1 MSSRCLR
8 ALGLGALGILAVGAC
23 EREERDYRPTPA
35 AAARD
40 QTISVSALQAGG
52 ASPPVVTSN
61 EYEES
66 AYAVSEGKRLYRW
79 YNCNG
84 CHANGGGGSG
94 PPLMDDLWIYGSA
107 PANIVATILEG
118 RPNGMPSF
126 RGKIPD
132 YQALQLAAYV
142 RSMSGLVAKDV
153 APGRSDHLRAKTPES
168 SSEQMAPKDSALPP
182 SAQGTQ

>member
-1 MSSRCLR
+1 VSTPWL
-8 ALGLGALGILAVGAC
+8 LGLMLLAASCLGGC

-35 AAARD
+35 AAARS
-40 QTISVSALQAGG
+40 QTITLSALQAGG
-52 ASPPVVTSN
+52 ESAPIAVPN

-132 YQALQLAAYV
+132 YQAMQLAAYV
-142 RSMSGLVAKDV
+142 RSMSGLLAKDM
-153 APGRSDHLRAKTPES
+153 APARSDHLRAKSPES
-168 SSEQMAPKDSALPP
+168 STEQLTPKDSGLPP
-182 SAQGTQ
+182 SAQGTE

>member
-1 MSSRCLR
+1 MSTPGPIGLLLIAGL
-8 ALGLGALGILAVGAC
+8 ALCGC

-35 AAARD
+35 TAARE
-40 QTISVSALQAGG
+40 QTITLSALQPGG
-52 ASPPVVTSN
+52 ESAPIAVPN

-94 PPLMDDLWIYGSA
+94 PPLMDDEWIYGSA

-118 RPNGMPSF
+118 RPNGMPAF

-132 YQALQLAAYV
+132 YQTMQIAAYV
-142 RSMSGLVAKDV
+142 RSMSGLLAKDV
-153 APGRSDHLRAKTPES
+153 APARSDHLRAKRPES
-168 SSEQMAPKDSALPP
+168 STDQLTPKDAGLPP
-182 SAQGTQ
+182 SSQGTD

>member
-1 MSSRCLR
+1 MSSRCPK
-8 ALGLGALGILAVGAC
+8 ALGLIALGLLVLGAC

-35 AAARD
+35 AAARNE
-40 QTISVSALQAGG
+40 TISVSALQAGG
-52 ASPPVVTSN
+52 DSAPIRVPN

-66 AYAVSEGKRLYRW
+66 AYAVSEGQRLYRW

-84 CHANGGGGSG
+84 CHSNGGGMG

-132 YQALQLAAYV
+132 HQAMQIAAYV
-142 RSMSGLVAKDV
+142 RSMSGLLAKDV
-153 APGRSDHLRAKTPES
+153 APGRSDHLSAKNPES
-168 SSEQMAPKDSALPP
+168 ATEQLTPKDSALP
-182 SAQGTQ
+182 SSSQGTQ

>member
-23 EREERDYRPTPA
+23 EREERDYRPSPA
-35 AAARD
+35 AAAHD
-40 QTISVSALQAGG
+40 QTISVSALQPGG
-52 ASPPVVTSN
+52 ASSPVVTSN

-94 PPLMDDLWIYGSA
+94 PPLMDDMWIYGSA

-132 YQALQLAAYV
+132 HQAMQIAAYV

-168 SSEQMAPKDSALPP
+168 ATEKPTPRDSALPP

>member
-1 MSSRCLR
+1 MSSRCR
-8 ALGLGALGILAVGAC
+8 SALGPIALAALALWGC

-52 ASPPVVTSN
+52 ASPPVLTSN

-66 AYAVSEGKRLYRW
+66 AYAVAEGKRLYRW

-94 PPLMDDLWIYGSA
+94 PPLMDDMWIYGSA
-107 PANIVATILEG
+107 PANLVATILEG

-132 YQALQLAAYV
+132 HQAMQIAAYV
-142 RSMSGLVAKDV
+142 RSLSGMLAKDV
-153 APGRSDHLRAKTPES
+153 APGRSDHLSAKQPES
-168 SSEQMAPKDSALPP
+168 STEQLSPKDSALPP
-182 SAQGTQ
+182 SALGTE